1 MATAD
6 ETGDLASVMRRVRK
20 LMALAND
27 GRGDVNEMAA
37 AAEMAAKIM
46 AKYRLDYADV
56 LAAELKAGAR
66 FAEREFTTPA
76 YGRAKI
82 RAKRWYSVLAV
93 VVAQVNE
100 CNMESFGEAG
110 VRFYGLEAD
119 VEIAGYMMDY
129 LGDQVH
135 RVAQAYQVLTKSS
148 NTADEFALGMVRG
161 ICAKLKEMIPAG
173 DGPGIVLATKRNVLR
188 EHYGREMVIRYR
200 KAAHSAHTAAGAV
213 AGSRVDVGRR
223 GMGSAV
229 GGQNLLK

>member
-1 MATAD
+1 MTEQTD
-6 ETGDLASVMRRVRK
+6 GLEGVMRRVRK

-27 GRGDVNEMAA
+27 GRGNVDEMAA

-82 RAKRWYSVLAV
+82 RAKRWYGVLAV

-135 RVAQAYQVLTKSS
+135 RVAQAYQVLTKTS
-148 NTADEFALGMVRG
+148 TAADEFALGMVRG
-161 ICAKLKEMIPAG
+161 ICAKLKEMIPTA

-188 EHYGREMVIRYR
+188 EHYGREMIVRYR
-200 KAAHSAHTAAGAV
+200 TAAHSAHSAAGAV
-213 AGSRVDVGRR
+213 AGARVDVGRR
-223 GMGSAV
+223 GV
-229 GGQNLLK
+229 GAGGGLALLK

>member
-1 MATAD
+1 MTEQTD
-6 ETGDLASVMRRVRK
+6 GLEGVMRRVRK

-27 GRGDVNEMAA
+27 GRGNVDEMAA

-135 RVAQAYQVLTKSS
+135 RVAQAYQVLTKTST
-148 NTADEFALGMVRG
+148 TADEFALGMVRG
-161 ICAKLKEMIPAG
+161 ICAKLKEMIPSS

-200 KAAHSAHTAAGAV
+200 KAAHSAHSAAGAV
-213 AGSRVDVGRR
+213 AGARVDVGRR
-223 GMGSAV
+223 GV
-229 GGQNLLK
+229 GAGGGLALLK